1 MSKKK
6 YILLSIL
13 KTWLVSTVV
22 SMILLII
29 FMSWTREP
37 MREHPRNCDMS
48 GIVYGLTLFWIVL
61 MSMVS
66 FSSLLSLLNPFQTR
80 IKSGVCWLLLPILS
94 LGYYFFLVA
103 ELTITREMILLFLIV
118 NLPWFALWV
127 FYYFKFNTLY
137 FSQKMQQ

>member
-29 FMSWTREP
+29 FMSCTREP
-37 MREHPRNCDMS
+37 AREHPRNCDMS
-48 GIVYGLTLFWIVL
+48 GVVYGLTLFWIVL

-80 IKSGVCWLLLPILS
+80 MKSGVCWLLLPILS

>member
-1 MSKKK
+1 MSC
-6 YILLSIL
+6 
-13 KTWLVSTVV
+13 
-22 SMILLII
+22 
-29 FMSWTREP
+29 TREP
-37 MREHPRNCDMS
+37 AREHPRNCDMS
-48 GIVYGLTLFWIVL
+48 GVVYGLTLFWIVL

-80 IKSGVCWLLLPILS
+80 MKSGVCWLLLPILS